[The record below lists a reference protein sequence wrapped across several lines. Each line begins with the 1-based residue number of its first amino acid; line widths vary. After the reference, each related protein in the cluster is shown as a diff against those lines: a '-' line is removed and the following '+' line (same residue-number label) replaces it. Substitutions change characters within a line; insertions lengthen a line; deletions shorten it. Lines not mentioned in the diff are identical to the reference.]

1 MLGVAA
7 STLTRRNDLSSER
20 RGERDRV
27 LAPAEVLR
35 LGAIYRKRSLDEVAQ
50 DLIEHA
56 RGVSPQ
62 DGTRIEVEIEALFE
76 ARLGSEQVHK
86 EIVEEARRRL
96 GPEAAERI
104 RRALSE
110 PGEPLPEAFSGN
122 IPPPD

>member
-35 LGAIYRKRSLDEVAQ
+35 LGAIYRKRSLDEVAK

-56 RGVSPQ
+56 RGISTR
-62 DGTRIEVEIEALFE
+62 DGARIEGEIEAFFE
-76 ARLGSEQVHK
+76 ARLGSEQAHK

-96 GPEAAERI
+96 GSEAAERI

-110 PGEPLPEAFSGN
+110 PGEPLPEAFSGS